1 MLESSYTPENFEE
14 KIYTAAE
21 ESGMFRAASKPLP
34 GQKTFLITMPPPN
47 VTGALHIGHAL
58 FVSIQDTYARWKRM
72 LGYDTLWLPGTDH
85 AGIATQVMVEKQV
98 AAEGGSRQQ
107 LGREK
112 FLERVWTWK
121 KEYGST
127 ITDQIR
133 VLGSSCDWDRELFT
147 LDEKSSAA
155 VKASFTKL
163 YHDGLIY
170 RGERIVNWSSGLQTA
185 ISDLEVELKPVQ
197 GAFYHIKYMLPDGSD
212 FLTVATTRP
221 ETVFADVAVAINPDD
236 ERFAKFKGKELVVPL
251 SGRRVPVIED
261 SYVDQEFGT
270 GALKITP
277 GHDANDWAIG
287 QRHGLK
293 TLTTINKDGKLNELA
308 GEFSGMVAAHS
319 RKKVAEKL
327 RELGLLAKEE
337 KHNYELGYCQ
347 RTGVV
352 VEPLVSL
359 QWFMKMKPMAEMA
372 VKAASGDDPALRFY
386 PDFWKKTWFQWLNN
400 IQDWC
405 ISRQLWW
412 GHQIPAWHCEKC
424 SQITVPKDP
433 KAAEPTHCVHCG
445 SAMIHQDPDVLDT
458 WYSSALWP
466 ISTLGWPE
474 KTQDLETFYPAL
486 RFEDPRN
493 GHEAKALMET
503 GSDILFF
510 WVARMV
516 MMCTYFMEGKLPFED
531 VFLHAMVF
539 DEKGQKMSKTKGNV
553 VDPLD
558 VTAKSGADSL
568 RLTLLA
574 LSGQGRNVNLDLKRL
589 DGYKAFLN
597 KLWNA
602 SKFSLLQLEEQKKS
616 TYRNPMQHL
625 SELDFI
631 DRCLLEEL
639 NGVVKRVN
647 EELTHYRPDA
657 AFNAM
662 YQFIW
667 YEFCDWYLEL
677 VKVKSAKGGTNH
689 PQGSL
694 DTLCYAL
701 DTLLRLLHPMAP
713 AATERIYSELPWSEK
728 GKLMVQPFPLAHQG
742 VIAQSADLEEFRAL
756 KALVEGTRS
765 FRTENKISP
774 KVPIPAYLQTEQ
786 KPLWEKIAKFVIALA
801 RLGDLKVNAPAPS
814 GAGGKVATREFTLT
828 IPLEGLVD
836 TSAEKTRLQ
845 NEIKRVR
852 TDVEFSQKRLE
863 NPAFVERA
871 KPELVEKERGTI
883 AANQEKLAVL
893 EEALKRLG

>member
-1 MLESSYTPENFEE
+1 MLEQSYTPENFEA
-14 KIYTAAE
+14 KIYEASEDA
-21 ESGMFRAASKPLP
+21 GLFRADSRPRA
-34 GQKTFLITMPPPN
+34 GQPTFLITMPPPN
-47 VTGALHIGHAL
+47 VTGALHMGHAL
-58 FVSIQDTYARWKRM
+58 FVSLQDCFTRWKRM

-98 AAEGGSRQQ
+98 ASEGTSRQK
-107 LGREK
+107 LGREA
-112 FLERVWTWK
+112 FLKRVWEWK
-121 KEYGST
+121 HEFGGT
-127 ITDQIR
+127 ITEQIR
-133 VLGSSCDWDRELFT
+133 ALGASCDWDRELFT
-147 LDEKSSAA
+147 LDTKSSNA

-197 GAFYHIKYMLPDGSD
+197 GAFYHLKYMIEGTQD

-221 ETVFADVAVAINPDD
+221 ETVFADVAVAVHPDD
-236 ERFAKFKGKELVVPL
+236 ERYAKLKGKNVIVPL
-251 SGRRVPVIED
+251 SGRAVPVIFD
-261 SYVDQEFGT
+261 SYVDKEFGT

-293 TLTTINKDGKLNELA
+293 TLSTINKDGKLNELA
-308 GEFSGMVAAHS
+308 GEFAGMVAAHS
-319 RKKVAEKL
+319 RKKVAEKMK
-327 RELGLLAKEE
+327 ELGLLVKEE

-352 VEPLVSL
+352 VEPLVSM

-372 VKAASGDDPALRFY
+372 LRASQGEDPALRFY
-386 PDFWKKTWFQWLNN
+386 PDFWQKTWFQWLNN

-424 SQITVPKDP
+424 AGITVPKNEKDL
-433 KAAEPTHCVHCG
+433 EPTLCAHCG

-474 KTQDLETFYPAL
+474 KTQDLETFYPRL
-486 RFEDPRN
+486 KFDESRR
-493 GHEAKALMET
+493 GLEAKALMET

-516 MMCTYFMEGKLPFED
+516 MMCTYFMDGRLPFED
-531 VFLHAMVF
+531 VFLHAMVR

-553 VDPLD
+553 IDPLD
-558 VTAKSGADSL
+558 VTSKSGADSL
-568 RLTLLA
+568 RLTLIA

-602 SKFSLLQLEEQKKS
+602 SKFAMMQLEEAKVTSFK
-616 TYRNPMQHL
+616 NPMERL
-625 SELDFI
+625 NELDFV
-631 DRCLLEEL
+631 DRWLLTEL
-639 NGVVKRVN
+639 NECVKKVN
-647 EELTHYRPDA
+647 EDLTIYRPDA
-657 AFNAM
+657 AFNTM
-662 YQFIW
+662 YQFAW

-677 VKVKSAKGGTNH
+677 VKVKK
-689 PQGSL
+689 GSL

-701 DTLLRLLHPMAP
+701 DTILKLLHPMAP
-713 AATERIYSELPWSEK
+713 MMTERVWSELPWAQP
-728 GKLMVQPFPLAHQG
+728 GKLLIQKFPVAASG
-742 VIAQSADLEEFRAL
+742 KIASPSDLEEIRAM
-756 KALVEGTRS
+756 KAVVEGSRN
-765 FRTENKISP
+765 FRTENKIP
-774 KVPIPAYLQTEQ
+774 PRTPINAFLHTDR
-786 KPLWEKIAKFVIALA
+786 KPLWDKISRFVVALAKF
-801 RLGDLKVNAPAPS
+801 GDVSTGPAPG
-814 GAGGKVATREFTLT
+814 GASGKVATNEFTLT

-836 TSAEKTRLQ
+836 TSAEKARLQ

-852 TDVEFSQKRLE
+852 TDVEFSLKRLE

-871 KPELVEKERGTI
+871 KPELVEKERATLT
-883 AANQEKLAVL
+883 ANKEKLAVL
-893 EEALKRLG
+893 EEALKKLG

>member
-1 MLESSYTPENFEE
+1 MLEQSYTPENFEE

-21 ESGMFRAASKPLP
+21 EKGMFRAEGRSKP
-34 GQKTFLITMPPPN
+34 GQKSFLITMPPPN

-58 FVSIQDTYARWKRM
+58 FVSIQDTYTRWKRM
-72 LGYDTLWLPGTDH
+72 LGYNTLWLPGTDH

-98 AAEGGSRQQ
+98 AAEGTSRQQ
-107 LGREK
+107 LGREA
-112 FLERVWTWK
+112 FLKRVWEWK
-121 KEYGST
+121 KEFGGT

-133 VLGSSCDWDRELFT
+133 VLGSSTDWSRELFT
-147 LDEKSSAA
+147 LDTKSSNA

-197 GAFYHIKYMLPDGSD
+197 GAFYYVKYMLADGSGA
-212 FLTVATTRP
+212 LTVATTRP
-221 ETVFADVAVAINPDD
+221 ETIFADVAVAVNPDD
-236 ERFAKFKGKELVVPL
+236 ERFAEFRGKEVIVPL
-251 SGRRVPVIED
+251 SGRRIPVIED
-261 SYVDQEFGT
+261 SYVDKEFGT

-287 QRHGLK
+287 HRHQLK

-308 GEFSGMVAAHS
+308 GEFAGMVAAHS

-327 RELGLLAKEE
+327 KELGLLVKEE

-352 VEPLVSL
+352 VEPLVSM

-372 VKAASGDDPALRFY
+372 LKAASGEDPALRFY

-400 IQDWC
+400 IQDWG

-424 SQITVPKDP
+424 AQITVPKNEKDLEP
-433 KAAEPTHCVHCG
+433 KVCVHCG
-445 SAMIHQDPDVLDT
+445 SALIHQDPDVLDT

-474 KTQDLETFYPAL
+474 KTQDLETFYPQL
-486 RFEDPRN
+486 RFDELRQ
-493 GHEAKALMET
+493 GREAKALMET

-516 MMCTYFMEGKLPFED
+516 MMCTYFMDGRLPFED

-558 VTAKSGADSL
+558 VTAKSGSDTL

-602 SKFSLLQLEEQKKS
+602 SKFSLMQLSEQDVSSYK
-616 TYRNPMQHL
+616 NPMERLAELDFVDRWLL
-625 SELDFI
+625 SELN
-631 DRCLLEEL
+631 ET
-639 NGVVKRVN
+639 VKRVN

-677 VKVKSAKGGTNH
+677 VKVKK
-689 PQGSL
+689 GSL
-694 DTLCYAL
+694 DTLCYTL
-701 DTLLRLLHPMAP
+701 ETLLKLLHPMAP
-713 AATERIYSELPWSEK
+713 MVTERIYSELPWAQA
-728 GKLMVQPFPLAHQG
+728 GQLMVQKFPVAHTGAIARDSDLAE
-742 VIAQSADLEEFRAL
+742 IRAL
-756 KALVEGTRS
+756 KAVVDGTRN
-765 FRTENKISP
+765 FRTENKIP
-774 KVPIPAYLQTEQ
+774 PRTPVNAFLNTDQ
-786 KPLWEKIAKFVIALA
+786 KPLWEKLSRFVVSLAK
-801 RLGDLKVNAPAPS
+801 LGDVSVNAAAPG
-814 GAGGKVATREFTLT
+814 GASGKVATNEFTLT

-836 TSAEKTRLQ
+836 TSAEKSRLQ

-852 TDVEFSQKRLE
+852 TDVEFSLKRLE

-871 KPELVEKERGTI
+871 KPELVEKERATLT
-883 AANQEKLAVL
+883 ANKEKLAVL